1 MMTWRL
7 KEFLDSHNLT
17 PYALV
22 KESGLA
28 ANTVYAMS
36 RGEQKQAA
44 LGTLDKTIAALKTLT
59 GEPVSV
65 CDLLEHR

>member
-1 MMTWRL
+1 MDDFS
-7 KEFLDSHNLT
+7 KDSHNLT

-44 LGTLDKTIAALKTLT
+44 LDTLDKTITALKTLT
-59 GEPVSV
+59 GVPVSV
-65 CDLLEHR
+65 CDILEHQ